1 MSAKAVDDLK
11 GPGGGTASVA
21 AHQVAAVRDDQ
32 LDAGPPPPTRF
43 AVFDHI
49 AHKNNIT
56 VNERLN
62 EFVWE
67 VRLAD
72 KLGLDYYFTAE
83 HHFSRDFG
91 LSPSQ
96 PITLA
101 TIAQNSERIRFGP
114 MTYQIPISQ
123 PLRVAE
129 EVLILDHMSNGRIE
143 VGLGRGI
150 VSHEPMSYGVRHEMA
165 GPMFREGLELL
176 IKAWTMDEKFS
187 FIGEFNQYFDL
198 EIPWRPIQKPHPP
211 IWVPTATADNAEE
224 WGRRGYRIAGFS
236 WLGRDLHRDVFA
248 AYQAGWKECGL
259 PRSQQQIGYLSSFV
273 VADTDKQ
280 AREIAHEHFPKQVEL
295 FEYEEGR
302 SRWFVDTA
310 GKRVYDGLLELFKKI
325 KTPEFSEP
333 EYMIIHGSPKTVTEK
348 MQVLQEELGITTFL
362 SEFSFGLQPWATV
375 ERSYQL
381 FANEV
386 MPNFDRNVAAL
397 AAVPN

>member
-1 MSAKAVDDLK
+1 MSAKPVKDLA

-21 AHQVAAVRDDQ
+21 VQHTAKGQGEPVHE
-32 LDAGPPPPTRF
+32 GPPPPTRF

-56 VNERLN
+56 VNERLK

-72 KLGLDYYFTAE
+72 ELGLDYYFTAE

-129 EVLILDHMSNGRIE
+129 EVLILDHMSNGRLE
-143 VGLGRGI
+143 VGVGRGI
-150 VSHEPMSYGVRHEMA
+150 VSHEPMSYGVRPELTNA
-165 GPMFREGLELL
+165 MFREGLELML
-176 IKAWTMDEKFS
+176 KAWTMDEKFS
-187 FIGEFNQYFDL
+187 FLGEYNQYFDL
-198 EIPWRPIQKPHPP
+198 EVPWRPLQQPHPP
-211 IWVPTATADNAEE
+211 IWVPTATPSNAEE

-236 WLGRDLHRDVFA
+236 WLGRELHHDVFA
-248 AYQAGWKECGL
+248 KYREGWKESGL
-259 PRSQQQIGYLSSFV
+259 PRSEQQVGYLSSYV
-273 VADTDKQ
+273 VAPTDAE
-280 AREIAHEHFPKQVEL
+280 AREIAEEHFPKQVEL

-302 SRWFVDTA
+302 SHWFGDTDA
-310 GKRVYDGLLELFKKI
+310 KRVYSGLLELFKQI
-325 KTPEFSEP
+325 KKPEFSEP
-333 EYMIIHGSPKTVTEK
+333 EYMIIHGSPETVTGK
-348 MQVLQEELGITTFL
+348 MKALQEELGINTFL
-362 SEFSFGLQPWATV
+362 SEFSFGLQPWETV

-381 FANEV
+381 FAKEV
-386 MPNFDRNVAAL
+386 MPNFERTAAPL
-397 AAVPN
+397 AAVTG